1 MKTFQKKL
9 LLLFP
14 VFLFCMSFA
23 VDAIAKP
30 KVHII
35 ITTKY
40 KGQDCLNEGGWCI
53 SISTWGDRLIAMP
66 GGATDPAGRN
76 AELQVS
82 DDGRTATLVFAE
94 SKNPVKFS
102 MFEAEADV
110 VLTPEVARALG
121 CNSVVLLKG
130 TYKVDYTKSR
140 NGAIVFNTR
149 IQ

>member
-1 MKTFQKKL
+1 MKTFQKKSL
-9 LLLFP
+9 LLLP
-14 VFLFCMSFA
+14 LFLFCLSLTSDVF
-23 VDAIAKP
+23 AKP
-30 KVHII
+30 KLHIV

-40 KGQDCLNEGGWCI
+40 KGQDCQTEGGWCI
-53 SISTWGDRLIAMP
+53 SISTWGDRLISLP
-66 GGATDPAGRN
+66 GASTDPAGRN

-102 MFEAEADV
+102 VFEAEADV
-110 VLTPEVARALG
+110 VLTSEVARALG

-130 TYKVDYTKSR
+130 TYKVDYSKSR
-140 NGAIVFNTR
+140 GGCIVFNTR

>member
-9 LLLFP
+9 FLLFP
-14 VFLFCMSFA
+14 LFLFCLSIA
-23 VDAIAKP
+23 TDALAKP
-30 KVHII
+30 KLHIV

-40 KGQDCLNEGGWCI
+40 KGQDCQTEGGWCI
-53 SISTWGDRLIAMP
+53 SISTWGDRLISIP

-82 DDGRTATLVFAE
+82 DDGRTATLVFTE
-94 SKNPVKFS
+94 SKSPVKFS
-102 MFEAEADV
+102 VFEVAADV
-110 VLTPEVARALG
+110 VLTPEVARGLG

-130 TYKVDYTKSR
+130 NYQVDYSKSR
-140 NGAIVFNTR
+140 NGVIVFNTR